1 MKHSLKIFALVLFF
15 SSILQLGPALSAG
28 GGVAPGFDATH
39 WIARLHIFLISFV
52 LMTGGSIAYYF
63 LLRRKKAQ

>member
-1 MKHSLKIFALVLFF
+1 MQQSLKIFALVLFF
-15 SSILQLGPALSAG
+15 SATLHLDPALSAA
-28 GGVAPGFDATH
+28 GGVAPGFDATY